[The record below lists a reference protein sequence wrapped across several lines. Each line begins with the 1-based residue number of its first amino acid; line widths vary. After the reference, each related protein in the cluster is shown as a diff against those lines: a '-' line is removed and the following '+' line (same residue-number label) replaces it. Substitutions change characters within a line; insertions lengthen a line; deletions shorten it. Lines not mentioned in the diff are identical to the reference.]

1 MKEEV
6 PPNMTD
12 PLGLPFV
19 MQIFVDTDHD
29 SENVTRRSRSGYI
42 VFLNSA
48 PIYWNSKKQTSCDT
62 STFGSEFVALKQST
76 EYISGFRY
84 KLRMF
89 GITVTEPLFVY
100 GENQSVL

>member
-48 PIYWNSKKQTSCDT
+48 PIYWNPKKQTSCDT
-62 STFGSEFVALKQST
+62 STFGSEFVALKQSM
-76 EYISGFRY
+76 EYTRGIFY

-89 GITVTEPLFVY
+89 GIPVTEP
-100 GENQSVL
+100 